1 LASCEHFW
9 HPFVSRCD
17 RKNGVKAPTALAV
30 SLLSLGVGAGCTDAS
45 NSSETTATTQ
55 SPLTVV
61 AGPRSVSYDFAD
73 LPQIPA
79 GVAGDADVVFVGDP
93 LEGQVLVFSRL
104 TGRQIAKLPPPPSA
118 FVLPFIMHTF
128 GNGHVAILD
137 AGGLPTPKP
146 FTAAN
151 PRIYEYDYHVDAF
164 AKFSATLVRTIS
176 FANELVGF
184 SEDIVRLDDG
194 EYLLT
199 DSVLGSIWRVRTDG
213 TVVAGIVPKTL
224 EYESPDAIPQL
235 VFCPTMPEVTVN
247 GFPFL
252 FSGSTIPGVSPIA
265 VRDGTVYFFS
275 PCARGLFSF
284 PLEILFDSRP
294 AYKRA
299 SDIHLIASTPP
310 DVKVEELLDFAF
322 NPYDPLDRYLY
333 AAHPMQLQVIR
344 IDVSNGARQVVAD
357 GSKLFDFP
365 SSLGFLPPVLGI
377 SPLMVV
383 SNQQERTT
391 LTNDAITSDQFNLPF
406 IVAKVLVTE

>member
-1 LASCEHFW
+1 
-9 HPFVSRCD
+9 
-17 RKNGVKAPTALAV
+17 
-30 SLLSLGVGAGCTDAS
+30 
-45 NSSETTATTQ
+45 
-55 SPLTVV
+55 
-61 AGPRSVSYDFAD
+61 VSYDFAD
-73 LPQIPA
+73 LNEIPA
-79 GVAGDADVVFVGDP
+79 GVAGDADVVFVGSP
-93 LEGQVLVFSRL
+93 LEGQVLVFSRF
-104 TGRQIAKLPPPPSA
+104 TGRQIAELPPPPTG

-146 FTAAN
+146 FTPAN
-151 PRIYEYDYHVDAF
+151 PRIYEYDFHVDASS
-164 AKFSATLVRTIS
+164 KFSATLVRTIS

-184 SEDIVRLDDG
+184 SEDFVRLDDG
-194 EYLLT
+194 EYLLA
-199 DSVLGSIWRVRTDG
+199 DAVLGSIWRVQTDG

-224 EYESPDAIPQL
+224 TYESPNAIPQL

-252 FSGSTIPGVSPIA
+252 FTGSTIPGVSPIA

-284 PLEILFDSRP
+284 PLAILFDSRP
-294 AYKRA
+294 AYERA
-299 SDIHLIASTPP
+299 SNIHLIASTPP
-310 DVKVEELLDFAF
+310 DVKVEELLDFTF

-333 AAHPMQLQVIR
+333 AARPMQLQVIR

-357 GSKLFDFP
+357 GAKLFDFP

-383 SNQQERTT
+383 SNQQERTS
-391 LTNDAITSDQFNLPF
+391 LTNDEITGPDQFNLPF